1 LIGTNFMGGAQHA
14 SAFFAGA
21 PDVPP
26 RRASWYPS
34 GAERNQRRNLPLTG
48 GGRRRAD
55 MRMKTSLL
63 AAALL
68 AGISS
73 YALAQGAGTG
83 TGGTGAGSDISA
95 PKLNAGPGGTAPQT
109 GPLKTK
115 KVHFKKKKTKRH
127 M

>member
-1 LIGTNFMGGAQHA
+1 
-14 SAFFAGA
+14 
-21 PDVPP
+21 
-26 RRASWYPS
+26 
-34 GAERNQRRNLPLTG
+34 
-48 GGRRRAD
+48 

-95 PKLNAGPGGTAPQT
+95 PKLNSGPGGTAAQT

>member
-1 LIGTNFMGGAQHA
+1 
-14 SAFFAGA
+14 
-21 PDVPP
+21 
-26 RRASWYPS
+26 
-34 GAERNQRRNLPLTG
+34 
-48 GGRRRAD
+48 
-55 MRMKTSLL
+55 MRMKTSLR
-63 AAALL
+63 AAALP

-73 YALAQGAGTG
+73 YALARGAGTG

-95 PKLNAGPGGTAPQT
+95 PKLNSGPGGTAPQT